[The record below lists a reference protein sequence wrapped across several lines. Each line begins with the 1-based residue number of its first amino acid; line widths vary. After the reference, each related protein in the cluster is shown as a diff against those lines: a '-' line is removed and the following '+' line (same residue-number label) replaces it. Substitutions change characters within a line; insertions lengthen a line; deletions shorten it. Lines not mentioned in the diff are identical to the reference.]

1 MSWAQC
7 DACTKW
13 RVLFA
18 GSPPVGDG
26 EWTCAM
32 NALDPLRNAC
42 TAPEQDED
50 EVAAVEA
57 AVEAAAAEGRQ
68 AAAAAEEEG
77 EEEEDDGFDD
87 DDDDDDEGLIVDGV
101 SFGEDRRAEAEEAAW
116 EALGGVP
123 KEIDVYWP
131 EDR

>member
-1 MSWAQC
+1 
-7 DACTKW
+7 
-13 RVLFA
+13 
-18 GSPPVGDG
+18 
-26 EWTCAM
+26 M
-32 NALDPLRNAC
+32 NGLDPLRNAC

-68 AAAAAEEEG
+68 AAAAAAAAEEEG